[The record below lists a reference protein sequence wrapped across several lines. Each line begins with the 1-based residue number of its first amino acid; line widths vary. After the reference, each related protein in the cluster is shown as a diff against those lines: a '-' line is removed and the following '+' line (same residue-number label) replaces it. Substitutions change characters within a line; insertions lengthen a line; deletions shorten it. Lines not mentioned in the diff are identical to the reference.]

1 MLTISS
7 LLCAS
12 ATGDLSATTFDHWK
26 SKHAK
31 IYSSAAEHALRFA
44 NFKATAAR
52 IAASEAADASTTLG
66 FSQSLNS
73 LSDLDATELAA
84 LRGYAWS
91 ATAPVSNLPPMT
103 AAASAGDV
111 PAALDWRTSNAVSS
125 VKAQG
130 QGSSCW
136 SFSSAGAI
144 EGAYALAHKTQA
156 VSVSNQQIMDC
167 SGVDCLDAV
176 NGTMTKAFQNIM
188 NWGGGVDADESYP
201 YRDRACVS
209 WDARCDPSMIDPR
222 CKFWCPP
229 HGEIYTQQP
238 RSPLS
243 GDQ

>member
-1 MLTISS
+1 MVHESDDQRRWRPYFRNI
-7 LLCAS
+7 LLLQR
-12 ATGDLSATTFDHWK
+12 LSEIF
-26 SKHAK
+26 
-31 IYSSAAEHALRFA
+31 
-44 NFKATAAR
+44 
-52 IAASEAADASTTLG
+52 
-66 FSQSLNS
+66 
-73 LSDLDATELAA
+73 
-84 LRGYAWS
+84 
-91 ATAPVSNLPPMT
+91 P
-103 AAASAGDV
+103 
-111 PAALDWRTSNAVSS
+111 
-125 VKAQG
+125 
-130 QGSSCW
+130 
-136 SFSSAGAI
+136 
-144 EGAYALAHKTQA
+144 ALAHKTQA